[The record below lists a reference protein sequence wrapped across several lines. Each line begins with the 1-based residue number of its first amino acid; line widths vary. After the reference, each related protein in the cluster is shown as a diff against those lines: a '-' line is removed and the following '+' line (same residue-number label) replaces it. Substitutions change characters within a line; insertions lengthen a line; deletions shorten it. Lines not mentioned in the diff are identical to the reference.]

1 MALQLEFLC
10 SLRLPS
16 LVKQRLGAL
25 PPNLYKIY
33 DENYSQKFESYEEEE
48 KRIVESAF
56 RFLLCAQEK
65 IDTKAFL
72 QALSVL
78 DPVNSPLS
86 PDSLLDL
93 CFNFIVV
100 DSQLDVF
107 RFAHLSVREYLEA
120 KSHYEQTRNHA
131 LAAECCIKYLS
142 SDGVVTR
149 YGFDAK
155 IVTEDELDS
164 EHLPYVRTPYF
175 ADSEVPGPIIAPT
188 DGSLRD
194 DHVLLHTEFHR
205 YACILWAF
213 HLANSGN
220 FRLIFPLKDISY
232 AFLMDHQQATSV
244 AYWVW
249 NKDAYYYWRGMDDSE
264 YMGMREKLCWALA
277 RSRAADYLFAACLW
291 GFEDLLEIRIR
302 ATLNPVN
309 GELVYD
315 SGRALFVATKFGR
328 YTAVRLLLK
337 HGADLNWSNILGRTA
352 LHQSVVGRS
361 PQICQALLEK
371 GADPSVHDV
380 RATTP
385 LSLAVKNGDVE
396 ITTMLLR
403 YGSGASFDVEN
414 GRFGQITP
422 LEFAARDG
430 AVEIAELLLNYGADP
445 NIYNNWYDTPLWYAA
460 IKGNL
465 ELLRILFNYGAHAP
479 TEFRDSFGRRIP
491 SSLAQE
497 GFNTEVVKLLQEHG
511 FPSEAELELEERD

>member
-1 MALQLEFLC
+1 MALQLDFLC

-33 DENYSQKFESYEEEE
+33 DENYSQKLESYEEEE
-48 KRIVESAF
+48 KRIVENAF

-72 QALSVL
+72 TALSVL
-78 DPVNSPLS
+78 DPVNSPIS

-120 KSHYEQTRNHA
+120 KSPYEHTRNHA
-131 LAAECCIKYLS
+131 FAAECCVKYLS
-142 SDGVVTR
+142 SDEVVAR
-149 YGFDAK
+149 YGFDAR
-155 IVTEDELDS
+155 IITEGNLDS
-164 EHLPYVRTPYF
+164 EHLPYVSTPYF
-175 ADSEVPGPIIAPT
+175 ADNEVPGPIITPT
-188 DGSLRD
+188 DGSLREG
-194 DHVLLHTEFHR
+194 HVLLHTEFHR

-220 FRLIFPLKDISY
+220 YRLTSPLKDISY
-232 AFLMDHQQATSV
+232 AFLMDHRQATSL
-244 AYWVW
+244 AYWIW

-277 RSRAADYLFAACLW
+277 RSPAADYLFAACLW
-291 GFEDLLEIRIR
+291 GLEDLLEIRIR
-302 ATLNPVN
+302 AALNPVN
-309 GELVYD
+309 GELIYD
-315 SGRALFVATKFGR
+315 SGRALFIATKFER
-328 YTAVRLLLK
+328 YTAVRLLLR
-337 HGADLNWSNILGRTA
+337 HGANLNWSNILGRTA

-361 PQICQALLEK
+361 PQICQTLLEK

-385 LSLAVKNGDVE
+385 LTLAVKNGDVE
-396 ITTMLLR
+396 ITRMLLE
-403 YGSGASFDVEN
+403 YGSGASFDVGD

-422 LEFAARDG
+422 LEFAAREG
-430 AVEIAELLLNYGADP
+430 AVEIAQLLLNYGADP
-445 NIYNNWYDTPLWYAA
+445 NIHHNWYDSPLWYAA

-465 ELLRILFNYGAHAP
+465 ELLRVLFDCGARAP
-479 TEFRDSFGRRIP
+479 FEFRDSFGRRIS

-497 GFNTEVVKLLQEHG
+497 GFNTDVVKLLQAHG
-511 FPSEAELELEERD
+511 FPSEDELELEERY

>member
-1 MALQLEFLC
+1 M
-10 SLRLPS
+10 
-16 LVKQRLGAL
+16 VKQRLGAL

-33 DENYSQKFESYEEEE
+33 DENYSQKLGSYEEEE

-56 RFLLCAQEK
+56 RFLLCAQER

-72 QALSVL
+72 KALSVL

-93 CFNFIVV
+93 CFNFIII

-120 KSHYEQTRNHA
+120 KGHYEQTRNHA
-131 LAAECCIKYLS
+131 FAAECCVKYLS
-142 SDGVVTR
+142 SDEVVTR
-149 YGFDAK
+149 YGFDAH
-155 IVTEDELDS
+155 IVTEKNLDS

-175 ADSEVPGPIIAPT
+175 ADSEVPGAIIAPT
-188 DGSLRD
+188 DGSLRE

-213 HLANSGN
+213 HLAESGN
-220 FRLIFPLKDISY
+220 FRLTSPLKDISY
-232 AFLMDHQQATSV
+232 AFLMDRQQATSV

-249 NKDAYYYWRGMDDSE
+249 NKDAYYYWRGMDDNE

-277 RSRAADYLFAACLW
+277 RSPAADYLFAACLW

-302 ATLNPVN
+302 AALNPVN
-309 GELVYD
+309 GELIYD
-315 SGRALFVATKFGR
+315 SGRALFIATKFER

-337 HGADLNWSNILGRTA
+337 HGADLNWRNVLGRTA

-361 PQICQALLEK
+361 PQICQAILEK
-371 GADPSVHDV
+371 GADPSAHDV
-380 RATTP
+380 RVTTP

-396 ITTMLLR
+396 ITSILLR
-403 YGSGASFDVEN
+403 YGSSASVDVGD

-422 LEFAARDG
+422 LEVAARDG
-430 AVEIAELLLNYGADP
+430 AVEIARLLLNHGADP
-445 NIYNNWYDTPLWYAA
+445 NIYHNWYDSPLWYAA

-465 ELLRILFNYGAHAP
+465 ELLRVLFDCGAHAP
-479 TEFRDSFGRRIP
+479 TEFRNSFGRRIS
-491 SSLAQE
+491 SSLAQD
-497 GFNTEVVKLLQEHG
+497 GFSTDVVRLLQEHG
-511 FPSEAELELEERD
+511 FPSEDELELEERG